1 MAYRLPPFPALR
13 AFEAAARSLSFKTA
27 ADELHVTPA
36 AISQQIKALEDY
48 LDVRLFRRLPRRL
61 ELTAE
66 AQAMLPKLREAFE
79 CLAAAVA
86 STRRPGGALTI
97 SAPPNFAARFLLPR
111 LPRFSEA
118 HPEIKVRLSS
128 SRDAIDQK
136 NTATGSAATSLDPR
150 DEDSAVSI
158 RFGNGLTP
166 GHRNDLLLAPDYT
179 LACSPSLLTGARPLR
194 TPADLR
200 WHALIHDESLPEDSL
215 GVSWEAWLRIAGAP
229 EVDASRGLRF
239 GSSTLAIEAALEHQ
253 GVVLAP
259 RQLVAAEVAA
269 GRLATPF
276 DVTMSSRYFYYLAT
290 PEAVA
295 DRPTVRAFRDW
306 LLKEIGSPQ

>member
-27 ADELHVTPA
+27 AEELHVTPA

-48 LDVRLFRRLPRRL
+48 LDVRLFRRLPRHL

-86 STRRPGGALTI
+86 ATRRPGGSLTI
-97 SAPPNFAARFLLPR
+97 SAPPNFAARWLLPR
-111 LPRFSEA
+111 LPHFSDA

-128 SRDAIDQK
+128 SRDAIDRQS
-136 NTATGSAATSLDPR
+136 TGAGAAAELDPR
-150 DEDSAVSI
+150 DEESAVYI

-166 GHRNDLLLAPDYT
+166 GHRNELLLAPDYT
-179 LACSPSLLTGARPLR
+179 PVCSPQLQTGARPLR

-200 WHALIHDESLPEDSL
+200 WHALIHDESIPEEAL
-215 GVSWEAWLRIAGAP
+215 GLGWETWLRIAGAP

-239 GSSTLAIEAALEHQ
+239 GSATLALEAALKHQ

-259 RQLVAAEVAA
+259 RQLVAAEVAD

-276 DVTMSSRYFYYLAT
+276 DITMASRYFYYLAT

-295 DRPTVRAFRDW
+295 DRPTVRVFRDW
-306 LLKEIGSPQ
+306 MLQEIASAQ